1 MASYPHTYLVH
12 ATGTPSGAVPVFA
25 DGLQTLP
32 TAPPREFGGPGD
44 LWSPET
50 LLAAAVV
57 DCFILTFRAIARAA
71 RLEWVSLECR
81 IEAVLEPLEGVAQF
95 TQFTTHARLVVA
107 AGVDPGRAERLLEKA
122 EHGCLIANSLRG
134 ARALETTITVA
145 PEAASA

>member
-1 MASYPHTYLVH
+1 MASYPHTYQVH
-12 ATGTPSGAVPVFA
+12 AVGTPTGAIPVSA
-25 DGLQTLP
+25 EALP
-32 TAPPREFGGPGD
+32 PLSTAPPREFGGPGD

-71 RLEWVSLECR
+71 RLEWVSLDCR
-81 IEAVLEPLEGVAQF
+81 IEAVLEPLEGVTQF

-107 AGVDPGRAERLLEKA
+107 EGVDPGRAERLLEKA

-134 ARALETTITVA
+134 ARALETTITVGPAA
-145 PEAASA
+145 PPA